1 MDRVIVGF
9 AAGIALLMAMPKATL
24 AQLPDAPTGSAA
36 DLSRFGDEAFGTVI
50 VYVRTEDGQPLPR
63 KLVPSIVISSTA
75 SNAPLAKA
83 PTFTGEAWLFKGIA
97 VGDDYAVYVQASGYQ
112 PARETVRLPN
122 KSAANA
128 SVIVFLRPVDQA
140 LVFRPPT
147 GQFVLAPKAQKEVQR
162 AMQDLQA
169 GNAGSAKKHAE
180 KAAELAPENPY
191 AQYVMGLTYLLSKQ
205 LDQAR
210 PYLEKSVSIDS
221 RQAPSLLALGM
232 LRYQIG
238 DNDGAVQVLVK
249 ALQLDGTSW
258 KAEWYLACS
267 YLQEK
272 KYAEARD
279 HAEQTLKIGQ
289 GGSNAIELVLG
300 QALAGL
306 GARDDAADAFETFV
320 KQNPQDAN
328 AAKAAKWAEEM
339 RRPPATIE
347 KVGLEAAAI
356 PTADAARA
364 AIPAP
369 PAVEVPPRQDWA
381 PPDVDDVKPF
391 TVSGAVCSLP
401 AILEAAG
408 KNAEELVANLQE
420 FSATEEYQTV
430 EIKRSGQLERPATRA
445 YNYMVF
451 IEKASPQS
459 FQVQEQRDEGVAAA
473 DFPGRLADV
482 GVPVM
487 ALAFHPMIQGDLEWT
502 CEGLGK
508 WNQRPAWVV
517 HFQQRTDRP
526 RVLSSFVTPSHEYP
540 LALKGRAW
548 ISENGGQVLHLETDL
563 MKGIDAVDLKRQ
575 HFAIDYDMVS
585 FNEHK
590 MDLWLPASVD
600 SYIQYQGHFLHHYH
614 HFKDFK
620 LFWVGSS
627 QKISRPKDAPP
638 ADTIPQR

>member
-1 MDRVIVGF
+1 MNRLILGF
-9 AAGIALLMAMPKATL
+9 AAGIALLIAMPRVTL

-36 DLSRFGDEAFGTVI
+36 DLSRFGDEAFGTVM

-63 KLVPSIVISSTA
+63 KQVPSVVISSTA
-75 SNAPLAKA
+75 SNAPLSNT

-97 VGDDYAVYVQASGYQ
+97 VGEDYAVYVQAPGYQ

-122 KSAANA
+122 KSSASA

-140 LVFRPPT
+140 LVFRPPA
-147 GQFVLAPKAQKEVQR
+147 GEFVLVPKAQKEVQR

-205 LDQAR
+205 PDQAR

-232 LRYQIG
+232 VRYQIG

-249 ALQLDGTSW
+249 AVQLDGTSW

-279 HAEQTLKIGQ
+279 HAEQTLKIGK
-289 GGSNAIELVLG
+289 GRSNAIELVLG

-306 GARDDAADAFETFV
+306 GARDDAADAFESFV
-320 KQNPQDAN
+320 KQNPQDPN
-328 AAKAAKWAEEM
+328 AAKAAKWAEQM

-369 PAVEVPPRQDWA
+369 PAAEVPPRPDWA

-563 MKGIDAVDLKRQ
+563 VKGIDAVDLKRQ
-575 HFAIDYDMVS
+575 HFAIDYEMVS
-585 FNEHK
+585 FREHK